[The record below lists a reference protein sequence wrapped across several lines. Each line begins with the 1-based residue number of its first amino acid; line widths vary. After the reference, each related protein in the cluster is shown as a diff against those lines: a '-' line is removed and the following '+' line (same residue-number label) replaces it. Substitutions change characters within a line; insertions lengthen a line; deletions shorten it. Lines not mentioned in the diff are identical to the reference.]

1 MSNEYQINNLYQ
13 KHKELEEKLQKLNNQ
28 PAPKDEEINK
38 IKREKL
44 IVKDKIEKIKNNAA

>member
-13 KHKELEEKLQKLNNQ
+13 KHKELEKKLQKLNNQ